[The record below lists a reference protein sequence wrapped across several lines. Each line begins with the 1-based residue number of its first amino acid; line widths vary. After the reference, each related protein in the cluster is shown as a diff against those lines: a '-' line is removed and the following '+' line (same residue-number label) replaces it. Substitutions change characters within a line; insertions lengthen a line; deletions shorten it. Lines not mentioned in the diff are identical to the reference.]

1 MKILEL
7 VVRGVEAVAKL
18 VSSIRDARKA
28 NVKDA
33 LQATAAGRAAH
44 EAATRAGRK

>member
-1 MKILEL
+1 MKVVEL
-7 VVRGVEAVAKL
+7 VVRGLEAVARI
-18 VSSIRDARKA
+18 VTGIRDSRKA

-33 LQATAAGRAAH
+33 LQSTAAGRAAH